1 MFTSQGGISSSKQVR
16 FFLSSSDLILKY
28 FILSKCVS
36 TGLGSCHF
44 PMDVNISVLSPGQE
58 REIIYN
64 IPWNP
69 SSSADGDADI
79 VRTGLYTLGFTWNN
93 AGVFH

>member
-1 MFTSQGGISSSKQVR
+1 MIKTSK

-36 TGLGSCHF
+36 TRLDSCHF
-44 PMDVNISVLSPGQE
+44 PMGVNIPVLSPGQG
-58 REIIYN
+58 REVIYN
-64 IPWNP
+64 ILWNP
-69 SSSADGDADI
+69 SSSADGDAGI